1 MLILILIDV
10 QFSKKAGSNCQNHS
24 CSASPHP
31 IKNSHPNKISHPPT
45 LYHYLENPAVCIYHM
60 Q

>member
-31 IKNSHPNKISHPPT
+31 NKISHPPT